1 MISVMSEEEA
11 RELYHDDND
20 STEPV
25 LSDSVKVYLHEINKI
40 PLLTADEERTLGEK
54 ILAGDESAKNKL
66 VEHNLK
72 LVVSIAKKYCGCG
85 IPFLDLI
92 QEGSIGLM
100 TAADKFDVN
109 KGFRF
114 TTYATWWIR
123 QAISNA
129 IMSQS
134 RQIRVPAHITNL
146 NRKIKQVSGE
156 MHQKLQRDPTP
167 EELAA
172 HLNLPL
178 DKILAALEANR
189 TISSLDAPMNTDE
202 SEGLLGDYVPSEDTP
217 NPLDNMIN
225 EYHSS
230 ILDTV
235 FKTLNSQEVAVLK
248 LRFGIGYDKQYTLEE
263 TGHNLNLSKER
274 VRQVEIKALRKLRHP
289 MRTQLLDELKE
300 LYY

>member
-1 MISVMSEEEA
+1 MTVLSEEEA
-11 RELYHDDND
+11 RDLYHDDND

-40 PLLTADEERTLGEK
+40 PLLTPEEERELGER
-54 ILAGDESAKNKL
+54 ILAGDDSAKNKL

-100 TAADKFDVN
+100 TAAEKFDVN
-109 KGFRF
+109 RGFRF

-129 IMSQS
+129 LMSQS
-134 RQIRVPAHITNL
+134 RQIRVPAHINNL
-146 NRKIKQVSGE
+146 NRKIKYVSGE
-156 MHQKLQRDPTP
+156 LHQTLQRDPTP
-167 EELAA
+167 EEIAA
-172 HLNLPL
+172 HLNMPL
-178 DKILAALEANR
+178 DKIISAMESVR
-189 TISSLDAPMNTDE
+189 TISSLDAPINSDE
-202 SEGLLGDYVPSEDTP
+202 SEGLLGDYIPNEDEV

-248 LRFGIGYDKQYTLEE
+248 LRFGIGYDHQYTLEE
-263 TGHNLNLSKER
+263 TGHTLSLSKER

-289 MRTQLLDELKE
+289 MRTNLLVELKE
-300 LYY
+300 HYY